1 MKNHKIKFFF
11 SYNKVEEK
19 KITKEELIH
28 LLSFKNIYIY
38 IYIGVYT
45 AFIVF
50 MIINV

>member
-38 IYIGVYT
+38 IGVYT